1 MTEHHQATA
10 MAGAQG
16 RAWAATWARAG
27 MELERLRRA
36 ELRTFDYAQH
46 MAEVDELLDL
56 AARFAQPRTTSGL
69 VELQRWLGQWRP

>member
-1 MTEHHQATA
+1 MTETTA
-10 MAGAQG
+10 VAGAQG

-27 MELERLRRA
+27 VELERLRRA

-56 AARFAQPRTTSGL
+56 AARFARPRTTSGL
-69 VELQRWLGQWRP
+69 VELQRWLGRWRP